1 MKKRTV
7 RISTALMLMLLAVV
21 CTFNITYFTATEYYN
36 QRLDEL
42 EELET
47 RYSKL
52 KTVADIVEKHF
63 VAEYDEKEAVEA
75 ALAGYVDGLGDVWSA
90 YYTAEQTAS
99 IEEDESNQY
108 VGIGITYSLAEEN
121 AYEITA
127 VSAGGPADVA
137 GLLPGDRLVSA
148 AGVDV
153 STLDAS
159 DDLASLVKGEIGT
172 VVTIVVE
179 REGQQM
185 TFDITRGL
193 IATYSVTSRMLENN
207 IGYIA
212 IADFDNKVD
221 NEFHSHLNGL
231 VNQGAKGFVL
241 DVRNNPG
248 GYLSVMKNMLDLLLP
263 SGIVITT
270 VDKAGNEMPL
280 TSDAYMLDMPLVVLT
295 NEYSVSA
302 AEFFA
307 AALQEYDVATVVG
320 SKTSGKGY
328 SQQTFKLNDG
338 SSVHISTT
346 RYYTPKGNSLAETGV
361 TPDHLVGL
369 SVEDLSSLLSGK
381 LADGDDEQLQSALQ
395 VMNGLIA
402 ALPVEQPAEGAEQ
415 TGETAGQTDTAE
427 TPAVPAE

>member
-1 MKKRTV
+1 MKKHTV

-36 QRLDEL
+36 HRLDEL

-63 VAEYDEKEAVEA
+63 VAEYDEKDAIET
-75 ALAGYVDGLGDVWSA
+75 ALAGYVAGLGDVWSA

-108 VGIGITYSLAEEN
+108 VGIGVTYSLSAEN

-127 VSAGGPADVA
+127 VSAGGPADQA
-137 GLLPGDRLVSA
+137 GILPGDRLVSA

-153 STLDAS
+153 STLSDS

-179 REGQQM
+179 RDGQQLS
-185 TFDITRGL
+185 FEITRNL
-193 IATYSVTSRMLENN
+193 IVTYSVTSRMLENN
-207 IGYIA
+207 VGYIA
-212 IADFDNKVD
+212 IADFDSKVD
-221 NEFHSHLNGL
+221 DEFHTHLDAL
-231 VNQGAKGFVL
+231 VEQGAKGFVL

-248 GYLSVMKNMLDLLLP
+248 GYLNVMVDMLDLLLP

-280 TSDAYMLDMPLVVLT
+280 TSDHYMLDMPLVVLT

-307 AALQEYDVATVVG
+307 AALQEYDVATVIG
-320 SKTSGKGY
+320 TKTSGKGY

-346 RYYTPKGNSLAETGV
+346 RYYTPKGKSLAETGV
-361 TPDHLVGL
+361 TPDVLVEL
-369 SVEDLSSLLSGK
+369 SMEDLSNLLSGK
-381 LADGDDEQLQSALQ
+381 LADKDDEQLQSALQ
-395 VMNGLIA
+395 NIGSQIA
-402 ALPVEQPAEGAEQ
+402 ALPSEQPAETTEQ
-415 TGETAGQTDTAE
+415 PAETAGDSGTTA
-427 TPAVPAE
+427 APAE

>member
-1 MKKRTV
+1 MKKHTV

-36 QRLDEL
+36 HRLDEL

-63 VAEYDEKEAVEA
+63 VAEYDEKDAIET
-75 ALAGYVDGLGDVWSA
+75 ALAGYVAGLGDVWSA

-108 VGIGITYSLAEEN
+108 VGIGVTYSLSAEN

-127 VSAGGPADVA
+127 VSAGGPADQA
-137 GLLPGDRLVSA
+137 GILPGDRLVSA

-153 STLDAS
+153 STLSDS

-179 REGQQM
+179 RDGQQLS
-185 TFDITRGL
+185 FEITRNL
-193 IATYSVTSRMLENN
+193 IVTYSVTSRMLENN
-207 IGYIA
+207 VGYIA
-212 IADFDNKVD
+212 IADFDSKVD
-221 NEFHSHLNGL
+221 DEFHTHLDAL
-231 VNQGAKGFVL
+231 VEQGAKGFVL

-248 GYLSVMKNMLDLLLP
+248 GYLNVMVDMLDLLLP

-280 TSDAYMLDMPLVVLT
+280 TSDHYMLDMPLVVLT

-307 AALQEYDVATVVG
+307 AALQEYDVATVIG
-320 SKTSGKGY
+320 TKTSGKGY

-346 RYYTPKGNSLAETGV
+346 RYYTPKGKSLAETGV
-361 TPDHLVGL
+361 TPDVLVEL
-369 SVEDLSSLLSGK
+369 SMEDLSNLLSGK
-381 LADGDDEQLQSALQ
+381 LADKDDEQLQSALQ
-395 VMNGLIA
+395 NISSQIA
-402 ALPVEQPAEGAEQ
+402 ALPSEQPAETTEQ
-415 TGETAGQTDTAE
+415 PAE
-427 TPAVPAE
+427 TTGDSGTTAAPAE

>member
-1 MKKRTV
+1 MKKHTV

-36 QRLDEL
+36 HRLDEL

-63 VAEYDEKEAVEA
+63 VAEYDEKDAIET
-75 ALAGYVDGLGDVWSA
+75 ALAGYVAGLGDVWSA

-108 VGIGITYSLAEEN
+108 VGIGVTYSLSAEN

-127 VSAGGPADVA
+127 VSAGGPADQA
-137 GLLPGDRLVSA
+137 GILPGDRLVSA

-153 STLDAS
+153 STLSDS

-179 REGQQM
+179 RDGQQLS
-185 TFDITRGL
+185 FEITRNL
-193 IATYSVTSRMLENN
+193 IVTYSVTSRMLENN
-207 IGYIA
+207 VGYIA
-212 IADFDNKVD
+212 IADFDSKVD
-221 NEFHSHLNGL
+221 DEFHTHLDAL
-231 VNQGAKGFVL
+231 VEQGAKGFVL

-248 GYLSVMKNMLDLLLP
+248 GYLNVMVDMLDLLLP

-280 TSDAYMLDMPLVVLT
+280 TSDNYMLDMPLVVLT

-307 AALQEYDVATVVG
+307 AALQEYDVATVIG
-320 SKTSGKGY
+320 TKTSGKGY

-346 RYYTPKGNSLAETGV
+346 RYYTPKGKSLAETGV
-361 TPDHLVGL
+361 TPDVLVEL
-369 SVEDLSSLLSGK
+369 SMEDLSNLLSGK
-381 LADGDDEQLQSALQ
+381 LADKDDEQLQSALQ
-395 VMNGLIA
+395 NIGSQIA
-402 ALPVEQPAEGAEQ
+402 ALPSEQPAETTEQ
-415 TGETAGQTDTAE
+415 PAE
-427 TPAVPAE
+427 TTGDSGTTAAPAE